1 MAGNRAAFE
10 AAVKKG
16 HSYAWE
22 KRWMKAIEQY
32 ELATTEFPDDATA
45 RSGLAFA
52 YLKGDRLRE
61 ALREYRK
68 VCELGPGDP
77 SPRRKIA
84 QILEDLGR
92 VTDAVEAWM
101 TLAEL
106 SVQQKDLRQ
115 AIEAWQQAI
124 RLQPVNK
131 EAHEKLADAHAY
143 RSNTAEA
150 IKQFLTLARLH
161 YEDGEHQQAVEYCQ
175 RVLSLDGR
183 NKAARVLLERVAS
196 DGETDFT
203 VESIVMRREE
213 LGPVDVAVQQ
223 ALASLAEALLG
234 EGELVEGTERVGT
247 EGNNLESHSSPVPD
261 VGTVLGK
268 AIDAHSRGR
277 IDQALSY
284 YEQAFQMGVGR
295 VEVLFNLGLLYK
307 ERSRFEEAVDVLER
321 SVKVPEYRLPS
332 HLALGECHWAQ
343 GEANAALDHFLEAL
357 KIIELDIMGLDRAD
371 EIARCYRD
379 LADSHG
385 SRGDGR
391 ETEVFVHSLTEFL
404 SGSDWK
410 RKAVEARQKLD
421 SLAGDGISLI
431 LPELLEVPGGDE
443 VLDIMA
449 KSREYL
455 KNDMPFIALEEC
467 YRAIEMAPTYLPLHI
482 RLAEIFAQQ
491 GKAEEAVSKYAAV
504 AEAYLMRD
512 SPYKAIEAYG
522 RALQAAPMS
531 TSIRE
536 KLIDLLIE
544 HDEIDLAV
552 DEYVAL
558 GESCY
563 RLARV
568 DMALERYDQALG
580 LVHRTATPT
589 DWEVRILHRMADL
602 HMQRVR
608 WKRAMAIYE
617 KIRQLSPSDEDAR
630 LRLVELHYKL
640 GQQELAL
647 RELDALIVHYGT
659 LKEFEKITNT
669 LRELVST
676 DPQDISLRS
685 RLGRIYI
692 ELGMKKEAI
701 AELDTVGELQLEA
714 GRKREAIET
723 LRTIIAL
730 GPEEKDAYTQLLG
743 ELDKSPDSE

>member
-22 KRWMKAIEQY
+22 KQWMKAIEQY
-32 ELATTEFPDDATA
+32 QLATAEFPDDATA

-52 YLKGDRLRE
+52 YLEGDRLRE

-68 VCELGPGDP
+68 VCELGPSDP
-77 SPRRKIA
+77 APRRKIA

-101 TLAEL
+101 TLAEM
-106 SVQQKDLRQ
+106 SVQEKDLRL
-115 AIEAWQQAI
+115 AMEAWQQAI

-131 EAHEKLADAHAY
+131 VAHEKLAEAHAH
-143 RSNTAEA
+143 RANTIEA
-150 IKQFLTLARLH
+150 VKLYLTLARLH
-161 YEDGEHQQAVEYCQ
+161 YEDGEHEQAVEYCQ
-175 RVLSLDGR
+175 RVVSLDGR
-183 NKAARVLLERVAS
+183 NKGARALLERMAS
-196 DGETDFT
+196 DGET
-203 VESIVMRREE
+203 VVAAGSLVMRREE
-213 LGPVDVAVQQ
+213 LGPVEVAVQQ

-234 EGELVEGTERVGT
+234 EGELVEGTEPVGT
-247 EGNNLESHSSPVPD
+247 EVNRLESDSTPVAN
-261 VGTVLGK
+261 VGTVLGG
-268 AIDAHSRGR
+268 AIDSHSRGR
-277 IDQALSY
+277 IDEALSE

-321 SVKVPEYRLPS
+321 SVNVPEYRLAS
-332 HLALGECHWAQ
+332 HLALGECYWAQ

-357 KIIELDIMGLDRAD
+357 KMIELDIMDQDRAD

-379 LADSHG
+379 LADSYG

-391 ETEVFVHSLTEFL
+391 KTEVLVHSLTEFL

-421 SLAGDGISLI
+421 SLAGDGITPI

-449 KSREYL
+449 KSRGYL

-467 YRAIEMAPTYLPLHI
+467 YRAIQMAPTYLPLHI

-504 AEAYLMRD
+504 AGAYLMRN

-522 RALQAAPMS
+522 RALHAAPMS

-552 DEYVAL
+552 DEYMAL

-580 LVHRTATPT
+580 LAHRTATPT

-608 WKRAMAIYE
+608 WKSAMAIYE
-617 KIRQLSPSDEDAR
+617 KIRQLSPNDEDAR

-640 GQQELAL
+640 GRQEVAL
-647 RELDALIVHYGT
+647 RELDALIVHYGK
-659 LKEFEKITNT
+659 LKEFQKITNT
-669 LRELVST
+669 LRELVSS
-676 DPQDISLRS
+676 DPQDIALRS

-714 GRKREAIET
+714 GRKRDAIET
-723 LRTIIAL
+723 LGTIITL
-730 GPEEKDAYTQLLG
+730 GPEKKEAYTQLLR
-743 ELDKSPDSE
+743 ELDKSSDSE

>member
-730 GPEEKDAYTQLLG
+730 GPEEKDAYTQLLR